1 MSNNSQQNM
10 ITQGTTLV
18 GDVLSEGDFRVEGNI
33 KGNIKTTGRIV
44 VGKTGVVNGSLE
56 GEDAAVEGVF
66 IGKLKIYHQVK
77 NKKKQH
83 NLIIFSQIGLQ
94 MLMIILAGVFV
105 GFKLDQIY
113 PNQYKAFTILFSLL
127 SVGFSIYFVIKQVSE
142 TTNQHFEK
150 NKKK

>member
-1 MSNNSQQNM
+1 MK
-10 ITQGTTLV
+10 
-18 GDVLSEGDFRVEGNI
+18 I
-33 KGNIKTTGRIV
+33 KKQ
-44 VGKTGVVNGSLE
+44 L
-56 GEDAAVEGVF
+56 
-66 IGKLKIYHQVK
+66 K

-142 TTNQHFEK
+142 TTDQHFEK

>member
-1 MSNNSQQNM
+1 MK
-10 ITQGTTLV
+10 
-18 GDVLSEGDFRVEGNI
+18 I
-33 KGNIKTTGRIV
+33 KKQ
-44 VGKTGVVNGSLE
+44 L
-56 GEDAAVEGVF
+56 
-66 IGKLKIYHQVK
+66 K

-127 SVGFSIYFVIKQVSE
+127 SVGLSIYFVIKQVSDS
-142 TTNQHFEK
+142 TNQHFEK
-150 NKKK
+150 NEKKQ